1 MRCKS
6 LRGSES
12 EQSRRNRTARLV
24 ALVLTAGAVIA
35 VMALLSVGQQ
45 NPTPTPNPTRPILR
59 PEANRP
65 PDANDQMAMREHQ
78 QQQQNFDAINA
89 KRLRDMTEASHM
101 LETMAIALKAEL
113 DKTGS
118 APLSEEEIRKAET
131 IEKLARLVKEEM
143 QLTVAPN

>member
-1 MRCKS
+1 MRF
-6 LRGSES
+6 RGSES
-12 EQSRRNRTARLV
+12 EQSRRGRRATLIV
-24 ALVLTAGAVIA
+24 LVLAACA
-35 VMALLSVGQQ
+35 VMAMPALLSLGQQ
-45 NPTPTPNPTRPILR
+45 NPTPTPNPTRPLLK

-65 PDANDQMAMREHQ
+65 PDANDQMAMREQ
-78 QQQQNFDAINA
+78 QQQKQNFDAINA

-118 APLSEEEIRKAET
+118 APLSENEVRKAET
-131 IEKLARLVKEEM
+131 IERLARIVKEEM